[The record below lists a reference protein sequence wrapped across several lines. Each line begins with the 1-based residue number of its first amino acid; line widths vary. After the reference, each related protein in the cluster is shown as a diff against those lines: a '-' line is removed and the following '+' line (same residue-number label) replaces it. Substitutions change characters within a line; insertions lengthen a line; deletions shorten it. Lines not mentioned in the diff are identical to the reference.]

1 MSESAAYAHEVALPL
16 AALALA
22 IWLYLLFF
30 RGFFWLARLPA
41 PAVAPRRWPSVV
53 AVMPARNE
61 AAVVGE
67 AVSSLLAQDYL
78 GRFSIVLVDD
88 HSEDGTAEIAR
99 AAAAR
104 GGKSERLTVL
114 GAEALPPGWTGK
126 LWALGEGVR
135 QVEAGGEAPELFLF
149 TDADI
154 AHHPSNLAELVAR
167 LEADGRDLVS
177 LMVRLRCR
185 SWAERL
191 MIPAFVFFFAMLYPF
206 AWSNDPRKKTA
217 AAAGGCVLLRM
228 SAYQRIGGFTAL
240 RGALIDDCAL
250 AKAVKESGG
259 SIWLGLTQRTRSL
272 RPYPGIGDIWRMV
285 ARTAYAQLRYSPL
298 LLVGTVLGLAVT
310 YLLPVVLAFAAGAA
324 GWLAVAAWAA
334 MSLAYLPMVLFYGLS
349 PLWAPLLPATSLVYL
364 AATLDSARRYWQGA
378 GGEWKGR
385 VEWRSQH

>member
-1 MSESAAYAHEVALPL
+1 
-16 AALALA
+16 
-22 IWLYLLFF
+22 
-30 RGFFWLARLPA
+30 
-41 PAVAPRRWPSVV
+41 
-53 AVMPARNE
+53 
-61 AAVVGE
+61 
-67 AVSSLLAQDYL
+67 VSSLLAQDYP

-88 HSEDGTAEIAR
+88 HSEDGTAAIAR
-99 AAAAR
+99 TAAAST
-104 GGKSERLTVL
+104 GKSEQLTVL
-114 GAEALPPGWTGK
+114 GAEALPKGWTGK
-126 LWALGEGVR
+126 LWALAEGVR
-135 QVEAGGEAPELFLF
+135 QVEEAGEPPELFLF

-154 AHHPSNLAELVAR
+154 AHHQSNLAELVAR
-167 LEADGRDLVS
+167 LEGERRDLVS
-177 LMVRLRCR
+177 LMVRLRCE

-191 MIPAFVFFFAMLYPF
+191 MIPAFVFFFAMVYPF
-206 AWSNDPRKKTA
+206 AWSNDPRRKTA
-217 AAAGGCVLLRM
+217 AAAGGCVLLRQ
-228 SAYQRIGGFTAL
+228 SAYRRIGGFAAL
-240 RGALIDDCAL
+240 SGALIDDCAL

-259 SIWLGLTQRTRSL
+259 SIWLGLTQRTHSL

-334 MSLAYLPMVLFYGLS
+334 MSLSYLPMVLFYGLS